1 MARARSRKRRP
12 AGARRASAG
21 TGREGAAKAPGDHVA
36 GGAAVVAGGRDGVAT
51 GRKARKAA
59 PAAPRAKARGGPK
72 RSPTAPTYGER
83 PQAPWH
89 PLPLAELLILAGA
102 VAAVFGF
109 KKLSAGISGGGPTVL
124 AGVGAVAIGTLDT
137 TLREH
142 LTGYRSHT
150 IMLSAIPVLIFT
162 SVVVFGLS
170 AVTTVPRPALAG
182 VFAVDLALFA
192 FLFKLFRARFL
203 DARHARVVRE
213 G

>member
-12 AGARRASAG
+12 AGARRAPAG
-21 TGREGAAKAPGDHVA
+21 PGREGAAKAPGDPGAVA
-36 GGAAVVAGGRDGVAT
+36 ANGRGGAAKE
-51 GRKARKAA
+51 RKARAA
-59 PAAPRAKARGGPK
+59 ASAASPAKARRGPR

-83 PQAPWH
+83 PKAPWH
-89 PLPLAELLILAGA
+89 PLPLAELLILAGI

-109 KKLSAGISGGGPTVL
+109 KKLNAGLSNGGPTVL

-142 LTGYRSHT
+142 LSGYRSHT
-150 IMLSAIPVLIFT
+150 IMLATIPVLLCT

-170 AVTTVPRPALAG
+170 AVTTVPRPAIAG
-182 VFAVDLALFA
+182 VFAVDVALFA
-192 FLFKLFRARFL
+192 LLFKVLRARFL

>member
-12 AGARRASAG
+12 AGARRP
-21 TGREGAAKAPGDHVA
+21 GA
-36 GGAAVVAGGRDGVAT
+36 
-51 GRKARKAA
+51 AA
-59 PAAPRAKARGGPK
+59 PAASPAKTRGGPK

-83 PQAPWH
+83 PKAPWH

-109 KKLSAGISGGGPTVL
+109 KKLSAGLSNGGPTVL
-124 AGVGAVAIGTLDT
+124 AGVCAVAVGTLDT

-142 LTGYRSHT
+142 LSGYRSHT
-150 IMLSAIPVLIFT
+150 IMLATIPVLIFT
-162 SVVVFGLS
+162 SVVVFGLA

-182 VFAVDLALFA
+182 VFAVDISLFA
-192 FLFKLFRARFL
+192 LLFKVFRARFL